1 MTEGLF
7 PAPYIGLPKYFQVA
21 WSGIHRHFFLPLGS
35 RAILPN
41 ELLPYR
47 FGNQLAVIG
56 DAVELRT
63 IVHAEAVGMHVRGH
77 HAERFP
83 IDFFHHVRAQGSRHL
98 GFAQHR
104 HIIGNFSGGKLGQDS
119 LPFPRTSHPLIL
131 DLEKRV
137 AGLKYFYEFLCP
149 GFAPSS
155 HLTVSPTLIRPSFF
169 APSTSFS
176 RPWAQR
182 GARDDKNNAPISAP
196 MKLLIFIGHLSR
208 PAYSSLNAI
217 RRFSW
222 SRS

>member
-7 PAPYIGLPKYFQVA
+7 PPPYIGLPKYFQVA
-21 WSGIHRHFFLPLGS
+21 WSEIHRDFFLPVG
-35 RAILPN
+35 RRPILPN

-47 FGNQLAVIG
+47 FGNPLAVMI
-56 DAVELRT
+56 DSVELRK
-63 IVHAEAVGMHVRGH
+63 IVDAEAVGMPVVGH
-77 HAERFP
+77 YAERFP

-149 GFAPSS
+149 GFATFLPPHRKP
-155 HLTVSPTLIRPSFF
+155 HLDPPFLFCSVHELLKTLGPEGSE
-169 APSTSFS
+169 
-176 RPWAQR
+176 
-182 GARDDKNNAPISAP
+182 
-196 MKLLIFIGHLSR
+196 
-208 PAYSSLNAI
+208 
-217 RRFSW
+217 RRQK
-222 SRS
+222 RCAH